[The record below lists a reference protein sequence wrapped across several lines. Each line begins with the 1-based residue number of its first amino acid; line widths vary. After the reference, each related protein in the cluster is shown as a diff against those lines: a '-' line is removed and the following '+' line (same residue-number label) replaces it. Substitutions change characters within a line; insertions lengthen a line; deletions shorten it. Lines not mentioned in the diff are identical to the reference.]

1 MGHGISTAGQ
11 VVEPGDAKH
20 GTPSPSSQQSHKPH
34 IAAGGA
40 VVGGV
45 EVVFKKG
52 PDPKPQERE
61 GWTCKSCWA
70 MGTNPNCD
78 PNANDLP
85 DTGKLA
91 TWQKVVL
98 GAVSVVAA
106 AVAAAPV
113 AAVAAPGCLAAAPVC
128 AAEIVEAATG
138 GASGGSITIVGAAA
152 GGSLKSVNAAEHGTP
167 RN

>member
-1 MGHGISTAGQ
+1 M
-11 VVEPGDAKH
+11 
-20 GTPSPSSQQSHKPH
+20 
-34 IAAGGA
+34 
-40 VVGGV
+40 
-45 EVVFKKG
+45 VFKKG